1 MDRLELSSYWNPFTK
16 QVRWRSWG
24 FWETSAIEW
33 ICIIQIL
40 NLAIKCHLHMFTF
53 IGKFS
58 LRRSAPCYL
67 IYFSYQINLP
77 KLRMRFRWN
86 RYSPGRREKCVPLQ
100 FLNSYIFFSVSL
112 KFAACYITVQWGEFS
127 VNNATLYLHIFLAFL
142 LLLFIDKNMHL
153 SFSFLFSD

>member
-1 MDRLELSSYWNPFTK
+1 MRGFQQPMDRLELSSNWNPFTK

-77 KLRMRFRWN
+77 KLRMRFIDEIDIRQED
-86 RYSPGRREKCVPLQ
+86 EK
-100 FLNSYIFFSVSL
+100 SV
-112 KFAACYITVQWGEFS
+112 FHC
-127 VNNATLYLHIFLAFL
+127 
-142 LLLFIDKNMHL
+142 
-153 SFSFLFSD
+153 SFLTATFSTPYLWSLQHVTSRFSGASSA